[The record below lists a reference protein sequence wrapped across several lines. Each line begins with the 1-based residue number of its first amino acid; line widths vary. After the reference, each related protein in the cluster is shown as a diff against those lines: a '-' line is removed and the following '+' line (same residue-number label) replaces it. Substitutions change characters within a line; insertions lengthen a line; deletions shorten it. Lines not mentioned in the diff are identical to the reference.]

1 LVTQRPWAS
10 GFARAAELA
19 LAISGLGH
27 LLVNSERPASEAL
40 FLLCWNAVA
49 VSYLLLGMRYLRRHL
64 EDEDEQAV
72 SVPTP
77 TGLRGQRFSFLFT
90 VAASLTGLGAALDV
104 LQGFEGNLAPALE
117 SLSVVTVIC
126 AWMLLHLGYARF
138 YEAWDRR
145 RNREGFHFP
154 RTPSPRF
161 ADYLYFSITV
171 GVSFAASDVEVCQ
184 RTLRWH
190 VLVHSVAS
198 FFYNAVVLAV
208 GVGVITGR

>member
-1 LVTQRPWAS
+1 LVTHRPWAS

-19 LAISGLGH
+19 LAITGLGH
-27 LLVNSERPASEAL
+27 LLISSERPADEAV

-49 VSYLLLGMRYLRRHL
+49 VSYLLLGMLYFRRRLDH
-64 EDEDEQAV
+64 EEEGVPA
-72 SVPTP
+72 PTP

-90 VAASLTGLGAALDV
+90 VAASLTGLSAALDV
-104 LQGFEGNLAPALE
+104 LHGFEGNLAPTLE
-117 SLSVVTVIC
+117 GLSVITVIC

-138 YEAWDRR
+138 YEAWDRG

-154 RTPSPRF
+154 RTPNPRF
-161 ADYLYFSITV
+161 VDYLYFSITV